1 MIITTS
7 CQIWLLI
14 AITCCIVQGSFCFGR
29 SEHQNL
35 LLFGS
40 HKPSPFKSRYTSR
53 IIEKSPLKSLIAT
66 SLSDSVSSDV
76 NVVPTSSTSSSHH
89 FKDLLAKLAGYVM
102 GAGAMVV
109 YTPILITLLKRGN
122 AVGFSIATWV
132 YTLIGMLTA
141 IAYPMKKGFPI
152 STYLEI
158 VGAAVQSLVIL
169 GVICFYDAKLQEFAI
184 GVTALAVVFGTFLKV
199 KDIPPHLLGLV
210 QIAASLVA
218 NYANVPQILLT
229 FQTKKASWS
238 GNTAFLSIAGCL
250 IRILTTI
257 QLTKD
262 PFVIAGY
269 VLGVITN
276 GILLA
281 QVIIYK

>member
-1 MIITTS
+1 MIITAS
-7 CQIWLLI
+7 HQIWLLI
-14 AITCCIVQGSFCFGR
+14 AITCCIVQESFCFGR

-40 HKPSPFKSRYTSR
+40 HKPSAVKSGYTSR
-53 IIEKSPLKSLIAT
+53 ILKKSPFKSLIAT

-76 NVVPTSSTSSSHH
+76 TVVPTSSTSSSHI
-89 FKDLLAKLAGYVM
+89 KDLLAKLAGYVM

-152 STYLEI
+152 STYLEV

-169 GVICFYDAKLQEFAI
+169 GVICFYDAKMQEFAI

-238 GNTAFLSIAGCL
+238 GITAFLSIAGCL

-269 VLGVITN
+269 VLGVVTN
-276 GILLA
+276 GILFA